1 MVNVIAFQKRTSLEG
16 REYFAIQLQSDEIE
30 FNISET
36 SGRHY
41 ATLKKCWMSTTFDE
55 ATCKMMIGKQI
66 PGTIIKEECEPY
78 SYVNEDTGEEVMI
91 SFRNTFVPIESEER
105 KIVGQVLEA

>member
-1 MVNVIAFQKRTSLEG
+1 MVNVIAFQKRKSLEG

-55 ATCKMMIGKQI
+55 ATCKIMIGKQM

-78 SYVNEDTGEEVMI
+78 SYVNEDTGEEVVI
-91 SFRNTFVPIESEER
+91 SFRNTFVPIESE
-105 KIVGQVLEA
+105 VGELV